1 METAAGI
8 IGLIGFG
15 FQLCTMIDNIVS
27 SYRSSASEL
36 SNISSNILMLCDVL
50 EVLEKRLKPKRVIA
64 LTGGGN
70 SHVIGAT
77 TRALTQGGADPGRML
92 STQLTPEEAVLSES
106 QACLQNVLD
115 KCWSCLLDIQRLL
128 EPFRNASG
136 GGTGK
141 GVLVRFKWMRKKS
154 DVQIVMA
161 NLESCK
167 STLSL
172 TLLVMRYCTEDDER
186 VDPKDIALA
195 IQKQAEQLKSEKDEN
210 YAFVMQ
216 RYLDCASSTIGS
228 PKSTLV
234 QSHGNDDV
242 KSFVLDDIDKND
254 GASDHS
260 TDFEIDS
267 ASSAADEDED
277 NSLDSFSIP
286 GLRSEASQA
295 SLLSVTV
302 YQKVGNERKEQR
314 RRKRQSKDSGC
325 VIEDDDISIL
335 SQESM
340 KWQPFLSLGY
350 KLEWYRRNFRQDL
363 NGRLT
368 SIQQLTDTCEF
379 NIQEL
384 LARCKPTSRPVT
396 PVDNPLSNQG
406 SGNSQNQLRKKMSNL
421 HLLSRSTPLKP
432 REEDF
437 FRGIV
442 RIQKALANLS
452 SLRAN
457 ALTILSAAPVLIRS
471 SSLPITIHTKSSV
484 GTSSRSNNNNDSAE
498 TPLRPYVL
506 DALQILLTIHTLS
519 EQLHQKLQEL
529 TSHRDQTSK
538 SSILSRLS
546 LSNDITRFEYT
557 KRTFSN
563 IEAKVS
569 LSYAQEKYTRAK
581 ELWDAAHDVI
591 NAALEAE
598 FFFFD
603 DMDRILSAA
612 IAEPLVGY
620 NNNKL
625 TRSKSLGL
633 ESDMS
638 DSDVNRGYSA
648 LVASAERQKSYT
660 VLDHKL
666 RGLLLAAKSEVAI
679 AEGKVDFIPVNGR
692 TLQQVIG
699 NLEEQATEEREK
711 LEEVFKYLNEYVHS
725 YVAGTMGRLDVGMA
739 KFGERLYIPLRRT
752 VLLE

>member
-8 IGLIGFG
+8 VGLIGFG

-27 SYRSSASEL
+27 SYRSSAAEL
-36 SNISSNILMLCDVL
+36 SNISSNILTLCDVL
-50 EVLEKRLKPKRVIA
+50 EVLDKRLKIKR
-64 LTGGGN
+64 TNSFGSSSSGGVVKR
-70 SHVIGAT
+70 SFV
-77 TRALTQGGADPGRML
+77 
-92 STQLTPEEAVLSES
+92 EEAEHLASPVSQPTAEETVLSES

-115 KCWSCLLDIQRLL
+115 KCWGCLLDIQRLL
-128 EPFRNASG
+128 EPFRNGKASS
-136 GGTGK
+136 TGN
-141 GVLVRFKWMRKKS
+141 VLVRIRWMRKKS
-154 DVQIVMA
+154 DVQLVMA
-161 NLESCK
+161 SLESCK

-172 TLLVMRYCTEDDER
+172 TLLVMRYCAEDEEK

-195 IQKQAEQLKSEKDEN
+195 IEKQAEQLKSEKDQN

-234 QSHGNDDV
+234 QSDGNNDDV
-242 KSFVLDDIDKND
+242 KSFVLDDV
-254 GASDHS
+254 ASTRS

-267 ASSAADEDED
+267 DSSADEDED
-277 NSLDSFSIP
+277 DDNRSSLGSFSIP
-286 GLRSEASQA
+286 ALRSEPSQS

-325 VIEDDDISIL
+325 IMEDDDISIL
-335 SQESM
+335 SRDSV

-350 KLEWYRRNFRQDL
+350 KLEWYRRNFRPDL

-368 SIQQLTDTCEF
+368 SIQQLADTCEF

-384 LARCKPTSRPVT
+384 LAGCKPPSRPIT
-396 PVDNPLSNQG
+396 PVE
-406 SGNSQNQLRKKMSNL
+406 NSLNHQSHHHNQLRKKLSSR
-421 HLLSRSTPLKP
+421 HLLSRPTPLKP

-442 RIQKALANLS
+442 RIQKALAHLS
-452 SLRAN
+452 TLRSN
-457 ALTILSAAPVLIRS
+457 ALKILSAAPVLIRT
-471 SSLPITIHTKSSV
+471 SSLPITIHTKASA
-484 GTSSRSNNNNDSAE
+484 TANNTE

-519 EQLHQKLQEL
+519 EHLHQKLQEL

-546 LSNDITRFEYT
+546 LSNDTSRFEHT

-563 IEAKVS
+563 IEAKIS
-569 LSYAQEKYTRAK
+569 LTHAQERYSRAK
-581 ELWDAAHDVI
+581 ELWDATHDVI

-612 IAEPLVGY
+612 ISEPLPGY
-620 NNNKL
+620 GKL
-625 TRSKSLGL
+625 TRSNSLGL
-633 ESDMS
+633 ETDMS

-660 VLDHKL
+660 LIDHKL
-666 RGLLLAAKSEVAI
+666 RGILLSAKSEVSL
-679 AEGKVDFIPVNGR
+679 AEGRVDFIPVNGR
-692 TLQQVIG
+692 TMGQVLG
-699 NLEEQATEEREK
+699 SLEDEAAMEREK
-711 LEEVFKYLNEYVHS
+711 LEAVFKYLNEYVNS
-725 YVAGTMGRLDVGMA
+725 YVAGAIGRLDIGMA
-739 KFGERLYIPLRRT
+739 RFGERLFTPLRKM
-752 VLLE
+752 VVVE

>member
-8 IGLIGFG
+8 VGLIGFG

-36 SNISSNILMLCDVL
+36 SNISSNILTLCDVL
-50 EVLEKRLKPKRVIA
+50 EVLDKRLKLKSR
-64 LTGGGN
+64 TNSFGN
-70 SHVIGAT
+70 SSTGNGNAIIGVKPRGLNSESQQALSPRT
-77 TRALTQGGADPGRML
+77 TA
-92 STQLTPEEAVLSES
+92 EETVLSES

-115 KCWSCLLDIQRLL
+115 KCWGCLLDIQRLL
-128 EPFRNASG
+128 EPFRSSFNN
-136 GGTGK
+136 GK
-141 GVLVRFKWMRKKS
+141 GASTSSSVLVRFKWMRKKS
-154 DVQIVMA
+154 DIQIVMA

-172 TLLVMRYCTEDDER
+172 TLMVMRYCTEDPSEQEISAQD
-186 VDPKDIALA
+186 VALA
-195 IQKQAEQLKSEKDEN
+195 IQKQVEQLKSEKDEN

-234 QSHGNDDV
+234 QSNGHDEDV
-242 KSFVLDDIDKND
+242 KSLLVLDDM
-254 GASDHS
+254 ASNHS
-260 TDFEIDS
+260 TDFELDS
-267 ASSAADEDED
+267 ESSSGEDEEEED
-277 NSLDSFSIP
+277 DSRSSLDSFNIP
-286 GLRSEASQA
+286 GLRSEPSHS

-302 YQKVGNERKEQR
+302 YQKVGNERKAHR

-325 VIEDDDISIL
+325 IIEDDDISLL
-335 SQESM
+335 SRESV

-350 KLEWYRRNFRQDL
+350 KLEWYRRNFRPDL

-368 SIQQLTDTCEF
+368 SIQQLADTCEF

-384 LARCKPTSRPVT
+384 LACKATSRPVT
-396 PVDNPLSNQG
+396 PVDTTTSHHHQTH
-406 SGNSQNQLRKKMSNL
+406 NQLRKKLSNR
-421 HLLSRSTPLKP
+421 HLFSRPTALKP

-452 SLRAN
+452 TLRSN
-457 ALTILSAAPVLIRS
+457 ALKILSAAPVLIRT
-471 SSLPITIHTKSSV
+471 SSLPITIHTKSPNTNT
-484 GTSSRSNNNNDSAE
+484 TSQNNE
-498 TPLRPYVL
+498 TPLRPYIL
-506 DALQILLTIHTLS
+506 PTLEILLTIHTLTES
-519 EQLHQKLQEL
+519 LHQKLQDL
-529 TSHRDQTSK
+529 TTHRDQTSK

-546 LSNDITRFEYT
+546 HSNDATRFEHT

-563 IEAKVS
+563 IEAKIS
-569 LSYAQEKYTRAK
+569 LSYAQEKYSRAK
-581 ELWDAAHDVI
+581 ELWEAAHDVI
-591 NAALEAE
+591 NSALEAE

-612 IAEPLVGY
+612 IAEPIPGY
-620 NNNKL
+620 NKL
-625 TRSKSLGL
+625 TRSNSLGL

-660 VLDHKL
+660 LLDHKL
-666 RGLLLAAKSEVAI
+666 RGILLSAKSDVTI

-692 TLQQVIG
+692 TMNQVIG
-699 NLEEQATEEREK
+699 NLEEEAAKEREK
-711 LEEVFKYLNEYVHS
+711 LEAVFKYLNEYVNS
-725 YVAGTMGRLDVGMA
+725 YIAGTMGRLDVEMA
-739 KFGERLYIPLRRT
+739 RFGERLYIPFKKTLSIA
-752 VLLE
+752 E

>member
-8 IGLIGFG
+8 VGLIGFG

-27 SYRSSASEL
+27 SYRSSTTEL
-36 SNISSNILMLCDVL
+36 SNISSNILTLCDVL
-50 EVLEKRLKPKRVIA
+50 EVLDKRLKLKRTNSFGSNSTGTSGIVKRS
-64 LTGGGN
+64 LTHEFA
-70 SHVIGAT
+70 SSDLAP
-77 TRALTQGGADPGRML
+77 A
-92 STQLTPEEAVLSES
+92 QLTTTEETVLSES

-115 KCWSCLLDIQRLL
+115 KCWGCLLDIQRLL
-128 EPFRNASG
+128 EPFRSG
-136 GGTGK
+136 SGSVN
-141 GVLVRFKWMRKKS
+141 VLVRFRWMRKKS
-154 DVQIVMA
+154 DVQLVMA

-172 TLLVMRYCTEDDER
+172 TLLVMRYCAEDEEK

-195 IQKQAEQLKSEKDEN
+195 IQKQAEQLKSEKDQN

-234 QSHGNDDV
+234 QSHGHDDDV
-242 KSFVLDDIDKND
+242 KSFVLDDV
-254 GASDHS
+254 ASTKS

-267 ASSAADEDED
+267 EDEFD
-277 NSLDSFSIP
+277 EKEDPESSSLDSFSIP
-286 GLRSEASQA
+286 GLRSEPSQS

-325 VIEDDDISIL
+325 IIEDDDISML
-335 SQESM
+335 SRESV

-350 KLEWYRRNFRQDL
+350 KLEWYRRNFRPDL
-363 NGRLT
+363 NGRLS
-368 SIQQLTDTCEF
+368 SIQQVADTCEF
-379 NIQEL
+379 NIHEL
-384 LARCKPTSRPVT
+384 LAGCKPPSRPIT
-396 PVDNPLSNQG
+396 PVDIASITSQG
-406 SGNSQNQLRKKMSNL
+406 HHQNQLRKKLSSR
-421 HLLSRSTPLKP
+421 HLLSRPTPLKP

-452 SLRAN
+452 TLRSN
-457 ALTILSAAPVLIRS
+457 ALKILSAAPVLIRT
-471 SSLPITIHTKSSV
+471 SSLPITIHTKATAS
-484 GTSSRSNNNNDSAE
+484 TNNTE

-506 DALQILLTIHTLS
+506 DALQILLMIHTLS
-519 EQLHQKLQEL
+519 ERLHQKLQEL

-546 LSNDITRFEYT
+546 ISNDISRFEHT

-563 IEAKVS
+563 IEAKLS
-569 LSYAQEKYTRAK
+569 LSYAQERYSRAK
-581 ELWDAAHDVI
+581 ELWEATHDVI

-612 IAEPLVGY
+612 IAEPLPSY
-620 NNNKL
+620 NGKL
-625 TRSKSLGL
+625 KRSNSLGL
-633 ESDMS
+633 ESDMP
-638 DSDVNRGYSA
+638 DNDVSRGYSA

-660 VLDHKL
+660 LIDHKL
-666 RGLLLAAKSEVAI
+666 RGILLSAKSEVMI

-692 TLQQVIG
+692 TMGQVVG
-699 NLEEQATEEREK
+699 GLEEEAAKEREK
-711 LEEVFKYLNEYVHS
+711 LEAVFKYLNDYVCS
-725 YVAGTMGRLDVGMA
+725 YVAGTIGRLDVGMA
-739 KFGERLYIPLRRT
+739 RFGDSLFIPLRKT
-752 VLLE
+752 VVLE

>member
-8 IGLIGFG
+8 VGLIGFG

-27 SYRSSASEL
+27 SYRSSTTEL
-36 SNISSNILMLCDVL
+36 SNISSNILTLCDVL
-50 EVLEKRLKPKRVIA
+50 EVLDKRLKLKKRTNSFGSTS
-64 LTGGGN
+64 TGRTSGTHAGHAGIVKR
-70 SHVIGAT
+70 SI
-77 TRALTQGGADPGRML
+77 TREVVDDNNLEL
-92 STQLTPEEAVLSES
+92 VQLTTATEETVLSES

-115 KCWSCLLDIQRLL
+115 KCWGCLLDIQRLL
-128 EPFRNASG
+128 EPFRGGSG
-136 GGTGK
+136 GGG
-141 GVLVRFKWMRKKS
+141 GVNVLVRFRWMRKKS
-154 DVQIVMA
+154 DVQLVMA

-172 TLLVMRYCTEDDER
+172 TLLVMRYCAEDEEK

-195 IQKQAEQLKSEKDEN
+195 IQKQAEQLKSEKDQN

-234 QSHGNDDV
+234 QSHGHDDDV
-242 KSFVLDDIDKND
+242 KSFVLDDK
-254 GASDHS
+254 ASTRYS

-267 ASSAADEDED
+267 EDEFD
-277 NSLDSFSIP
+277 EKEESASLDSFSIP
-286 GLRSEASQA
+286 GLRSEPSRS

-325 VIEDDDISIL
+325 VIEDDDISML
-335 SQESM
+335 SRESV

-350 KLEWYRRNFRQDL
+350 KLEWYRRNFRPDL
-363 NGRLT
+363 NGRLS
-368 SIQQLTDTCEF
+368 SIQQLADTCEF
-379 NIQEL
+379 NIHEL
-384 LARCKPTSRPVT
+384 LAGCKPPSRPIT
-396 PVDNPLSNQG
+396 PVDASSTQQ
-406 SGNSQNQLRKKMSNL
+406 SHQNQLRKKLSSR
-421 HLLSRSTPLKP
+421 HLLSRPTALKP

-442 RIQKALANLS
+442 RIQKALVNLS
-452 SLRAN
+452 TLRSN
-457 ALTILSAAPVLIRS
+457 ALKILSAAPVLIRT
-471 SSLPITIHTKSSV
+471 SSLPITIHTKSTA
-484 GTSSRSNNNNDSAE
+484 TSANNTE

-519 EQLHQKLQEL
+519 ERLHQKLQEL

-546 LSNDITRFEYT
+546 LSNDISRYEHT

-563 IEAKVS
+563 IEAKLS
-569 LSYAQEKYTRAK
+569 LSHAQERYSRAK
-581 ELWDAAHDVI
+581 ELWEATHDVI

-612 IAEPLVGY
+612 VAEPLPSY
-620 NNNKL
+620 NGKL
-625 TRSKSLGL
+625 KRSNSLGL
-633 ESDMS
+633 ETDMS
-638 DSDVNRGYSA
+638 DNDVNRGYSA

-660 VLDHKL
+660 LIDHKL
-666 RGLLLAAKSEVAI
+666 RGILLSAKSEVAI
-679 AEGKVDFIPVNGR
+679 AEGKVDFVPVNGR
-692 TLQQVIG
+692 TMGQVVKA
-699 NLEEQATEEREK
+699 LEEEAEKEREK
-711 LEEVFKYLNEYVHS
+711 LEAVFKYLNDYVCS
-725 YVAGTMGRLDVGMA
+725 YVAGTIGRLDVGMA
-739 KFGERLYIPLRRT
+739 RFGESLFIPLRKT
-752 VLLE
+752 VVFE

>member
-8 IGLIGFG
+8 VGLIGFG

-27 SYRSSASEL
+27 SYRSSATEL
-36 SNISSNILMLCDVL
+36 STISSNILTLCDVL
-50 EVLEKRLKPKRVIA
+50 EVLDKRLKLKRTSSFGSTS
-64 LTGGGN
+64 TGSGARGGLVKRSLSN
-70 SHVIGAT
+70 EFDDLAPAQIT
-77 TRALTQGGADPGRML
+77 T
-92 STQLTPEEAVLSES
+92 EETVLSES

-115 KCWSCLLDIQRLL
+115 KCWGCLLDIQRLL
-128 EPFRNASG
+128 EPFRNG
-136 GGTGK
+136 GGTAS
-141 GVLVRFKWMRKKS
+141 VLVRFRWMRKKS

-172 TLLVMRYCTEDDER
+172 TLLVMRYCAEDEEK

-195 IQKQAEQLKSEKDEN
+195 IQKQAEQLKSEKDQN

-234 QSHGNDDV
+234 QSHGHDDDV
-242 KSFVLDDIDKND
+242 KSFVLDDV
-254 GASDHS
+254 ASTRS

-267 ASSAADEDED
+267 EDDVDVDEEDPDMMSSA
-277 NSLDSFSIP
+277 DSFSIP
-286 GLRSEASQA
+286 GLRSEPSQS

-325 VIEDDDISIL
+325 VIEDDDISFL
-335 SQESM
+335 SKESV

-350 KLEWYRRNFRQDL
+350 KLEWYRRNFRPDL
-363 NGRLT
+363 NGRLS
-368 SIQQLTDTCEF
+368 SIQQVADTCEF

-384 LARCKPTSRPVT
+384 LAGCKPSSRPIT
-396 PVDNPLSNQG
+396 PVDVS
-406 SGNSQNQLRKKMSNL
+406 SGHQSHHNQLRKKLSSR
-421 HLLSRSTPLKP
+421 HLLSRPTPLKP

-452 SLRAN
+452 TLRSN
-457 ALTILSAAPVLIRS
+457 ALRILSAAPVLIRT
-471 SSLPITIHTKSSV
+471 SSLPINIHTKSSV
-484 GTSSRSNNNNDSAE
+484 ASTNNTE

-506 DALQILLTIHTLS
+506 DALQILLMIHTLS
-519 EQLHQKLQEL
+519 ERLHQKLQEL

-546 LSNDITRFEYT
+546 LSNDFSRFEHT

-563 IEAKVS
+563 IEAKIS
-569 LSYAQEKYTRAK
+569 LTYAQEKYSRAK

-612 IAEPLVGY
+612 ITEPLPSY
-620 NNNKL
+620 NKL
-625 TRSKSLGL
+625 KRSNSLGL
-633 ESDMS
+633 ETDMS
-638 DSDVNRGYSA
+638 ENDVNRGYSA
-648 LVASAERQKSYT
+648 LAASAERQKSYT
-660 VLDHKL
+660 LIDHKL
-666 RGLLLAAKSEVAI
+666 RGILLSAKSEVKI
-679 AEGKVDFIPVNGR
+679 AEGKVDFVPVNGS
-692 TLQQVIG
+692 TMGQLLG
-699 NLEEQATEEREK
+699 GLEEEAEKEREK
-711 LEEVFKYLNEYVHS
+711 LEEVFKYLNEYVCS
-725 YVAGTMGRLDVGMA
+725 YVAGTMGRLDVGMV
-739 KFGERLYIPLRRT
+739 KFGERLFTPLRKMP
-752 VLLE
+752 VIE